1 MEEDN
6 LEMGMFDSGFELNTD
21 FSIDHEAFEDTE
33 ENEITD
39 EDQGLDDPNKE
50 TTVEDESSE
59 EVDSE
64 EDDTDEGSEDSDS
77 SSTLYSSLAAVIH
90 EQGLLPSLN
99 IDVDKIET
107 IDDFVNAF
115 KKEQEIQANA
125 KLDEYIANIDVN
137 QIAQSKQMIQSLE
150 SVTEDVLRE
159 DIELAKQLIYS
170 DYINQ
175 GLDEKK
181 ATRLLTR
188 LIDLGDEA
196 ILEDAQ
202 DSLESLK
209 EYEARKIEYEK
220 ESYMQRLEES
230 KAEQAKMDEY
240 VKNTIYNTKEPLTGF
255 TPTKALQDQ
264 VYKSITEIVG
274 KSPDGVFENRFMRDR
289 RENPIEFE
297 TRMYF
302 LYELTNG
309 FKDYSKLAT
318 SAKSSAVK
326 DLEKIARR
334 TKIKDNGTPTWMQDN
349 DSYDN
354 IGSVLN
360 I

>member
-21 FSIDHEAFEDTE
+21 FSFEDDDAPE
-33 ENEITD
+33 DEITTD
-39 EDQGLDDPNKE
+39 EDTSLEQKDNA
-50 TTVEDESSE
+50 VEDDAPK

-64 EDDTDEGSEDSDS
+64 DDQDEGSDDDSES

-90 EQGLLPSLN
+90 EQGLLPSLDIN
-99 IDVDKIET
+99 SEKIET
-107 IDDFVNAF
+107 IEDFVNAF
-115 KKEQEIQANA
+115 KREQEAQATI

-137 QIAQSKQMIQSLE
+137 QIAQSKQTIADLN
-150 SVTEDVLRE
+150 TIDDTVLRE
-159 DIELAKQLIYS
+159 DLELAKQLIYD
-170 DYINQ
+170 DYLNQ

-188 LIDLGDEA
+188 LIDLGEDA

-202 DSLESLK
+202 ESLVSLK
-209 EYEARKIEYEK
+209 EFEARKIEQEK
-220 ESYMQRLEES
+220 ISYSKRVEES
-230 KAEQAKMDEY
+230 KVEQAKVEAQL
-240 VKNTIYNTKEPLTGF
+240 KETIYNSKEVLKGF

-264 VYKSITEIVG
+264 VYKSITDIIG
-274 KSPDGVFENRFMRDR
+274 KSPDGVFENKFMRER
-289 RENPIEFE
+289 RENPVEFE
-297 TRMYF
+297 TRMYY

-318 SAKSSAVK
+318 SAKSTAIK
-326 DLEKIARR
+326 DLEKIARK
-334 TKIKDNGTPTWMQDN
+334 TKIQDNGTPSWLQDD